1 MIHQGVRKNQSEKEH
16 HRHLQNQINVKGIV
30 IYFVVLIYQVSSL
43 YYNVYSGRGGSVMSV
58 KKNKVDDDSDDL
70 TRDLEDPISEP
81 NISEIN
87 VSTLSQVKTGMF
99 LCFFQK

>member
-1 MIHQGVRKNQSEKEH
+1 
-16 HRHLQNQINVKGIV
+16 
-30 IYFVVLIYQVSSL
+30 
-43 YYNVYSGRGGSVMSV
+43 MSV

-87 VSTLSQVKTGMF
+87 LNLSQVKTGKSCAVT
-99 LCFFQK
+99 LDNYLLT